1 MSQTPVPP
9 VYGLMAEFN
18 TPGELMKAAEGAYA
32 AGYRR
37 MDAYTP
43 YPIEELADVIG
54 FPKTRVPLVV
64 LAGGLL
70 GGLSAFALQYWINV
84 IDYPL
89 NIGGKPYNS
98 WPSFV
103 IVCFEL
109 TILFASLAG
118 MFGMFALNGLPMPYH
133 PVFNVERFAAV
144 TRDKFFI
151 CIEADD
157 PKFDL
162 QETRKFL
169 ESFHPEFVTEVPH

>member
-1 MSQTPVPP
+1 MKQTPGSPI
-9 VYGLMAEFN
+9 YGLMAEFN
-18 TPGELMKAAEGAYA
+18 TPGELMSAAKATYA
-32 AGYRR
+32 AGYRQ

-54 FPKTRVPLVV
+54 FPKTSVPLVV

-70 GGLSAFALQYWINV
+70 GGASAFGLQYWINT
-84 IDYPL
+84 ISYPL
-89 NIGGKPYNS
+89 NIAGRPYNS

-133 PVFNVERFAAV
+133 PVFNVDRFSAV

-151 CIEADD
+151 CIEAAD
-157 PKFDL
+157 PMFSL
-162 QETRKFL
+162 QDTRRLL
-169 ESFHPEFVTEVPH
+169 ESFHPESISEVPH